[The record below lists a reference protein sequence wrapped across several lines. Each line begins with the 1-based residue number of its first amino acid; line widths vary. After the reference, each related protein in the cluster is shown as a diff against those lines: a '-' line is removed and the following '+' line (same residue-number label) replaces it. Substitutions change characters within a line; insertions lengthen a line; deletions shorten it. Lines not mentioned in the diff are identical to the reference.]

1 MRIQCSCM
9 AWISDVDTAS
19 CVKGYVLKAVDRDAF
34 CKTIV
39 KDIAASTGREQA
51 APKRRGMTFM
61 GAPQAALASDT
72 EVELR
77 DRVMEA
83 FTELVLPL
91 YECRNCGRVFVQEAR
106 GSKTFARYEPEYTT
120 RRPVLE

>member
-9 AWISDVDTAS
+9 TWISDAVQSS
-19 CVKGYVLKAVDRDAF
+19 CVRAYVLKAADRDAF

-39 KDIAASTGREQA
+39 KDFVASKKEREK
-51 APKRRGMTFM
+51 APRRGMTFM
-61 GAPQAALASDT
+61 GAPEPALATDA

-77 DRVMEA
+77 DRVLEA
-83 FTELVLPL
+83 FSELVLPA
-91 YECRNCGRVFVQEAR
+91 YECKNCGRLFVQEAR
-106 GSKTFARYEPEYTT
+106 GSKTFARFEPEYTT

>member
-1 MRIQCSCM
+1 M
-9 AWISDVDTAS
+9 AWISEADKAS
-19 CVKGYVLKAVDRDAF
+19 CVRGYVLKAADRDAF

-39 KDIAASTGREQA
+39 KDLSASAKSKSQA
-51 APKRRGMTFM
+51 PRRGSTFL
-61 GAPQAALASDT
+61 GAPEAAFASDA

-77 DRVMEA
+77 DRILEA
-83 FTELVLPL
+83 FSELVLPI
-91 YECRNCGRVFVQEAR
+91 YECKNCGRVFVQEAR

>member
-19 CVKGYVLKAVDRDAF
+19 CVRAYVLKATDRDAF
-34 CKTIV
+34 CKKIV
-39 KDIAASTGREQA
+39 RDLVATTKEQA

-61 GAPQAALASDT
+61 GAPEPTLASDA

-77 DRVMEA
+77 DRMMEA
-83 FTELVLPL
+83 FAELVLPA
-91 YECRNCGRVFVQEAR
+91 YECKNCGRLYVQEAR
-106 GSKTFARYEPEYTT
+106 GSKTFARFEPEYTT